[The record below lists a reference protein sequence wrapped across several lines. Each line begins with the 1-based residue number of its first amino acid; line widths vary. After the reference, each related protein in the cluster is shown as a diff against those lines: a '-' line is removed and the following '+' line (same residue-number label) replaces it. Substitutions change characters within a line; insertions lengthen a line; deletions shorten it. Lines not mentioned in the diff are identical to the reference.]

1 MAVLELSLTVCWL
14 ARACVRRVVCVF
26 EPGVCHG
33 RSRVAAD
40 ELGAGDAGLD
50 RLGRHGRLS
59 VHMQGDRS

>member
-40 ELGAGDAGLD
+40 ELGAGDVKGKCALEPF
-50 RLGRHGRLS
+50 LS
-59 VHMQGDRS
+59 ILVI